1 MQERPIITQKM
12 KSLVLTMSCFPHCG
26 NLDTFILCGS
36 FDIFENR
43 ENNCKA
49 DISLS
54 VNFPEML
61 YLFFSSLHVQKA
73 CGVFYFMTGEN
84 YAEHSL
90 ACRLLLQRLN
100 CFASCQVHGVHRG
113 RRRRWRWGKSS
124 VAQQRCWNTPE
135 GQFATTW
142 DWECAVISL
151 S

>member
-36 FDIFENR
+36 FDIFENG

-61 YLFFSSLHVQKA
+61 YLFFFL
-73 CGVFYFMTGEN
+73 TP
-84 YAEHSL
+84 HSESMWSV
-90 ACRLLLQRLN
+90 LLYDGGKL
-100 CFASCQVHGVHRG
+100 RG
-113 RRRRWRWGKSS
+113 
-124 VAQQRCWNTPE
+124 AQ
-135 GQFATTW
+135 
-142 DWECAVISL
+142 L
-151 S
+151 SM